1 MNKLIAVL
9 SISLGVLAGCAQP
22 GSDKMRQD
30 GMMGKD
36 KHEMMMQH
44 EMMMK
49 DCKMEKDEM
58 MMKDCMMKKEE
69 SMKRTQ

>member
-22 GSDKMRQD
+22 GHDRMQQD
-30 GMMGKD
+30 GMMGMD
-36 KHEMMMQH
+36 KNDMNMQH

-49 DCKMEKDEM
+49 DCKMEKDEAI
-58 MMKDCMMKKEE
+58 MKDCMMKNEE
-69 SMKRTQ
+69 MKK